1 MQNYFKST
9 LKNLQNTSFLNTPKR
24 LFISGPRHLVHT
36 KIIEKSPK
44 EGPMKKILEII
55 IADDKLDTW

>member
-24 LFISGPRHLVHT
+24 LFISGHLVHT
-36 KIIEKSPK
+36 KIIEKRPK